1 MKKAAF
7 IDVDGTVTF
16 GEASWEKIH
25 NYFGLQD
32 EMQDHSSRYFSGEIT
47 YQEWAELDLALWK
60 DRKIED
66 IHKALN
72 PPNLIEEVKEG
83 IDKLKDAGYLT
94 FLISGG
100 ISIMVDEVKRL
111 IDADFAYSN
120 IIGEHDGL
128 VNGTIEMVVGE
139 KSKLIKRLSK
149 EYEIDLEN
157 SIAIGNDYNDI
168 NMFEIVGKGYA
179 INPAHQG
186 LIEKSELV
194 FYSDNFKDVI
204 SDILDYQ

>member
-1 MKKAAF
+1 
-7 IDVDGTVTF
+7 
-16 GEASWEKIH
+16 
-25 NYFGLQD
+25 
-32 EMQDHSSRYFSGEIT
+32 
-47 YQEWAELDLALWK
+47 
-60 DRKIED
+60 
-66 IHKALN
+66 
-72 PPNLIEEVKEG
+72 LIEEVKEG
-83 IDKLKDAGYLT
+83 INKLKNAGYLT

-128 VNGTIEMVVGE
+128 VDGTIEMVVGE

-168 NMFEIVGKGYA
+168 DMFEIVGKGYA
-179 INPAHQG
+179 INPAHEG

>member
-1 MKKAAF
+1 
-7 IDVDGTVTF
+7 
-16 GEASWEKIH
+16 
-25 NYFGLQD
+25 
-32 EMQDHSSRYFSGEIT
+32 
-47 YQEWAELDLALWK
+47 
-60 DRKIED
+60 
-66 IHKALN
+66 
-72 PPNLIEEVKEG
+72 
-83 IDKLKDAGYLT
+83 
-94 FLISGG
+94 
-100 ISIMVDEVKRL
+100 
-111 IDADFAYSN
+111 
-120 IIGEHDGL
+120 HDGL

-168 NMFEIVGKGYA
+168 DMFEIVGKGYA